1 MRPRVFLK
9 HRQKRKKVG
18 TVAFAERRHGVVE
31 ERWGRVQMWSGHMLS
46 VCHLDNR
53 VEVRWGQLRQ
63 RG

>member
-1 MRPRVFLK
+1 M
-9 HRQKRKKVG
+9 
-18 TVAFAERRHGVVE
+18 E
-31 ERWGRVQMWSGHMLS
+31 EGGAGQMYQDMLS